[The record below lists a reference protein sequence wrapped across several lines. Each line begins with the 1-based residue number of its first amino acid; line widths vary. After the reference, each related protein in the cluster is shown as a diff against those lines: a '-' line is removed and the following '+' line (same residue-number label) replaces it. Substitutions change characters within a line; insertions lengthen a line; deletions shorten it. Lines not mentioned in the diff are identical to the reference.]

1 MKVALAVLALAGTGR
16 GFLQAPGSRLGL
28 VSRRA
33 VEDAPSTA
41 VGFADLATGSE
52 LYIANLAYDTSHAEL
67 RAVMEFFGDITE
79 VKIPRD
85 KTTGQGRGFG
95 FVSFSTST
103 EAETARMVTNGLSF
117 KDRKIGVSFSNKS
130 SGKQATPSLDETL
143 DLLKGSPGAAA
154 AAAAAGVG
162 AGGGRGYD
170 KAAVLLNQQ
179 ITMCDSIES
188 VLLISSNSGFH
199 FNNVNLATSINRL
212 GRLTGPQGRVDS
224 SVARVQKLL
233 GLAAERIAAEPGG
246 WDARELTNTA
256 HGVARMRYYPAGD
269 LLAPIASAACARIG
283 SFSPQQLPAHWL

>member
-130 SGKQATPSLDETL
+130 SGKQASPSLDETL
-143 DLLKGSPGAAA
+143 DSSRGARRRRAAAGASPAAA
-154 AAAAAGVG
+154 AATTRPPSCSTSRSRCATASRA
-162 AGGGRGYD
+162 
-170 KAAVLLNQQ
+170 
-179 ITMCDSIES
+179 CCS
-188 VLLISSNSGFH
+188 SSNSGFH

-212 GRLTGPQGRVDS
+212 GRVAGPQGRVDS
-224 SVARVQKLL
+224 SDARVQKLL
-233 GLAAERIAAEPGG
+233 GLAAEHRRR
-246 WDARELTNTA
+246 ARRLGRARADQHGARRRA
-256 HGVARMRYYPAGD
+256 HA
-269 LLAPIASAACARIG
+269 LLPRR
-283 SFSPQQLPAHWL
+283 

>member
-1 MKVALAVLALAGTGR
+1 MGLLNKVQARFKLSDTAALAYAHGVGVSVSSRYILRGVRMKVALAVLALAGTGR

-143 DLLKGSPGAAA
+143 D
-154 AAAAAGVG
+154 V
-162 AGGGRGYD
+162 R
-170 KAAVLLNQQ
+170 
-179 ITMCDSIES
+179 
-188 VLLISSNSGFH
+188 
-199 FNNVNLATSINRL
+199 
-212 GRLTGPQGRVDS
+212 
-224 SVARVQKLL
+224 ARRSMSWWQHT
-233 GLAAERIAAEPGG
+233 R
-246 WDARELTNTA
+246 
-256 HGVARMRYYPAGD
+256 
-269 LLAPIASAACARIG
+269 
-283 SFSPQQLPAHWL
+283 